1 MKENKIIISGITFH
15 YEDLEITDDVMEN
28 INDFIKDLEESHD
41 GIFDSFFYVRRWWQS
56 NYLLTFNARVY
67 SGILF
72 STIVYKNFNSIFLI
86 FISFFQNFYHKLDFF
101 IKL

>member
-15 YEDLEITDDVMEN
+15 YEDLEITDEVMEN
-28 INDFIKDLEESHD
+28 IKDFIKDLAENQD
-41 GIFDSFFYVRRWWQS
+41 GIYNSFFNVGRWWKL

-67 SGILF
+67 SGIF
-72 STIVYKNFNSIFLI
+72 IFYYRYKI
-86 FISFFQNFYHKLDFF
+86 FIYFFQNFHHKLDFF

>member
-41 GIFDSFFYVRRWWQS
+41 RIFDSFFMYEDDG
-56 NYLLTFNARVY
+56 N
-67 SGILF
+67 
-72 STIVYKNFNSIFLI
+72 LI
-86 FISFFQNFYHKLDFF
+86 IY
-101 IKL
+101 